1 MSIIYYKKKNNSI
14 QSKVACILGITSTM
28 PIVGVRLGG
37 NYIELFDIS
46 FILYLLIAFVFVST
60 KMKFTLAVTPIKR
73 IYLLFLLWPILSYAV
88 GLMYMPQEWHSSM
101 TSYFVKV
108 IEYLFFTIIV
118 YSNDSIND
126 TKLFGKGLLIGIIAN
141 AIWSILQAITYYV
154 FKQFLNTLVFVQKL
168 GLPRGGEIW
177 NSLGGIRV
185 SGFNY
190 DPAHLGGLLP
200 ILFFCSL
207 MKKNPYLIILSLI
220 SLAFS
225 QSTTALIG
233 YAVVIGIIIIIRK
246 KKEKRALKL
255 TGKRLAGIILGLCVV
270 IGGIVVLQSNGS
282 IVRFYNSILENV
294 SGYFKRINSLYIS
307 GNDINPRKIYYTR
320 FFDGLIERGPIVSL
334 TGSGLGTSMYPFRH
348 ISGLFASGSQNTV
361 TEIETNYIAYLFDI
375 GIVGLSIYFLLLFR
389 GLKQF
394 TKSVKC
400 RIDNISVLYLGFY
413 ISIICCSALYHYI
426 FTAYQ
431 MLAFTF
437 STIYIDHLLKDNLP
451 EEIV

>member
-1 MSIIYYKKKNNSI
+1 MSIINDQKEKISI
-14 QSKVACILGITSTM
+14 QSKIAFVLGITSTM

-37 NYIELFDIS
+37 SYIELFDMT
-46 FILYLLIAFVFVST
+46 FILFLLVSFVSVST
-60 KMKFTLAVTPIKR
+60 KKKLTISVTPTKR
-73 IYLLFLLWPILSYAV
+73 IYLLFLLWPILSYVV

-108 IEYLFFTIIV
+108 IEYIIFTLIV
-118 YSNDSIND
+118 YSSDSNSD
-126 TKLFGKGLLIGIIAN
+126 AKLFGKGLLIGIISN
-141 AIWSILQAITYYV
+141 AIWSILQAITYYI
-154 FKQFLNTLVFVQKL
+154 FKQFLNTLVFVQIL

-177 NSLGGIRV
+177 NSYGGIRV

-200 ILFFCSL
+200 ILFFYSL

-225 QSTTALIG
+225 QSTTALAS
-233 YAVVIGIIIIIRK
+233 YAVVIGLILFIRK
-246 KKEKRALKL
+246 KKEKKGLKL
-255 TGKRLAGIILGLCVV
+255 TGKSLVGIALGLCVV
-270 IGGIVVLQSNGS
+270 IGGIILLQSNGS
-282 IVRFYNSILENV
+282 ITRFYNSILENV
-294 SGYFKRINSLYIS
+294 NGYFNRINAVYIS

-320 FFDGLIERGPIVSL
+320 FLDGLIERGPIVSI

-375 GIVGLSIYFLLLFR
+375 GIVGLSLYLILLFR

-394 TKSVKC
+394 AKSVKY
-400 RIDNISVLYLGFY
+400 RIDDTSVLYLGFF

-431 MLAFTF
+431 MLAFAF
-437 STIYIDHLLKDNLP
+437 ATIYIDHLLKDNLP